1 VPWGGV
7 VAWRRLPPAHKLA
20 RILLCIGM
28 TYDLYINGNLY
39 ESGFGSVA
47 QALDICKSMGDWIDE
62 VEVMRGNET
71 VWCWPDS
78 GI

>member
-1 VPWGGV
+1 N
-7 VAWRRLPPAHKLA
+7 LA
-20 RILLCIGM
+20 RNLLCIGM

-47 QALDICKSMGDWIDE
+47 QALDTCKSMGDWIDE
-62 VEVMRGNET
+62 VEIMQDNET
-71 VWCWPDS
+71 VWSWPNS

>member
-1 VPWGGV
+1 
-7 VAWRRLPPAHKLA
+7 
-20 RILLCIGM
+20 M